1 MIEQIRQF
9 FESRIATSDEGQPP
23 NEQQYRLA
31 TAALLVE
38 MSRADYET
46 KTEEQETILEVIRKT
61 FELTDDQTRELFEL
75 AQAQADASTSLYEF
89 TRLINDRFKE
99 SEKEHIVE
107 LLWEVA
113 FADGDLDKYE
123 EHLLRRISDLLH
135 VRHRA
140 FVNLK
145 LKVKARHEGNAS

>member
-1 MIEQIRQF
+1 MIEKLLQF
-9 FESRIATSDEGQPP
+9 FEDKIAPHDGDATPSEA
-23 NEQQYRLA
+23 QYQLA

-46 KTEEQETILEVIRKT
+46 KDAEQSTIVDAVQRTFKLTDQQTQELVELAEQE
-61 FELTDDQTRELFEL
+61 
-75 AQAQADASTSLYEF
+75 ADASTSLYEF
-89 TRLINDRFKE
+89 TRLINDRFAE
-99 SEKEHIVE
+99 HEKEHIVE

-123 EHLLRRISDLLH
+123 EHLLRRVSDLLH

-145 LKVKARHEGNAS
+145 LKVQARKQGTDT